1 METKPNFILPL
12 SDPSAGLLQVGGKG
26 ASLARLAA
34 AGLPVP
40 PGFHITTAAYHR
52 IVAEHG
58 LQKQIMEAVSSA
70 NPDQPETLEETS
82 SWIGQLFAQAAIP
95 DELAREIRQAYA
107 RLGESDMPV
116 AVRSSATA
124 EDLPGASFAG
134 QQETYLNIR
143 GTEAV
148 LEAVKKCWASL
159 WTARAIAYR
168 ARRGIESDSVALA
181 VVVQKLVLADS
192 AGIMFTVNPV
202 NGKRDEIVI
211 NAAWGLGEAIV
222 GGAVTPD
229 TVIVHKLKGRV
240 IRRETAEKRVMTI
253 RTTTGTEEQPVPDSM
268 KNKAALSDKQAAEL
282 ARYGYRIEELYGVP
296 MDIEWTL
303 KDGTFAIIQ
312 ARPITALPEPPL
324 EWKSPYPKPLLI
336 RGSST
341 DLMPDAVSPLFAT
354 LGMQIAN
361 QVYMGMYAQVMRLG
375 GEDVPIF
382 EVLNGYIY
390 LCFVKG
396 SRMGK
401 YFSVHIATGGKM
413 FQFGKLRAKEVQ
425 TKCEAMVTRWQRT
438 DLDTVKAS
446 ALLAGA
452 RELFETSA
460 EYLTVSV
467 ARPLPMSNLSELEFS
482 MFYNMLIKRKADPV
496 AATFLL
502 GLESLPLRAEKALFD
517 LAQWAQAQPELAGYL
532 AQTPARLKFGPDCKS
547 DPMPAPLSGE
557 FVARFAA
564 YQAEFGHITYDLDF
578 MNPVPADF
586 PIPTLVTLKLY
597 LSDRGNNPY
606 TRQEAQERSRQLAER
621 AISQRIG
628 SLRRKWFQKLL
639 TLAQECATG
648 REDAIANIGL
658 PYPQLR
664 RLLGELGQRLAAG
677 GAISQPEDI
686 YWLEAKELDALAAA
700 LEKDEPLNSHATSVE
715 TRKAHWQRARK
726 ATPPPV
732 LPENSWLSKMMAP
745 KKSPSN
751 LLKGKGTS
759 AGQVTAPACVLR
771 GPEDFGLM
779 NPGDVIVAVATT
791 PAWTP
796 LFAMASAV
804 VTDLGGAL
812 SHSSIVAREYGIPAV
827 MGTGAA
833 TRRIQN
839 GQTIKV
845 DGSAG
850 TVTLKE

>member
-1 METKPNFILPL
+1 
-12 SDPSAGLLQVGGKG
+12 
-26 ASLARLAA
+26 
-34 AGLPVP
+34 
-40 PGFHITTAAYHR
+40 
-52 IVAEHG
+52 
-58 LQKQIMEAVSSA
+58 
-70 NPDQPETLEETS
+70 
-82 SWIGQLFAQAAIP
+82 
-95 DELAREIRQAYA
+95 
-107 RLGESDMPV
+107 
-116 AVRSSATA
+116 
-124 EDLPGASFAG
+124 
-134 QQETYLNIR
+134 
-143 GTEAV
+143 
-148 LEAVKKCWASL
+148 
-159 WTARAIAYR
+159 
-168 ARRGIESDSVALA
+168 
-181 VVVQKLVLADS
+181 
-192 AGIMFTVNPV
+192 
-202 NGKRDEIVI
+202 
-211 NAAWGLGEAIV
+211 
-222 GGAVTPD
+222 
-229 TVIVHKLKGRV
+229 
-240 IRRETAEKRVMTI
+240 
-253 RTTTGTEEQPVPDSM
+253 
-268 KNKAALSDKQAAEL
+268 
-282 ARYGYRIEELYGVP
+282 
-296 MDIEWTL
+296 
-303 KDGTFAIIQ
+303 
-312 ARPITALPEPPL
+312 
-324 EWKSPYPKPLLI
+324 
-336 RGSST
+336 
-341 DLMPDAVSPLFAT
+341 MPDAVSPLFAT
-354 LGMQIAN
+354 LGMQIAT
-361 QVYMGMYAQVMRLG
+361 QVYMGMYAQVMGLG

-382 EVLNGYIY
+382 EVINGYIY
-390 LCFVKG
+390 LCFFNG

-425 TKCEAMVTRWQRT
+425 TKCEALVTRWQRT

-446 ALLAGA
+446 ALLSGA

-467 ARPLPMSNLSELEFS
+467 ARPIPMSNLSELEFS
-482 MFYNMLIKRKADPV
+482 MFYNTLIKRKADPV

-517 LAQWAQAQPELAGYL
+517 LAQWTQAQPELASYL
-532 AQTPARLKFGPDCKS
+532 QQAPARAVWAAMQTDSL
-547 DPMPAPLSGE
+547 PAPLSGE
-557 FVARFAA
+557 FVARFTA

-578 MNPVPADF
+578 MNPVPADY

-606 TRQEAQERSRQLAER
+606 TRQEGQERSRQLAER

-648 REDAIANIGL
+648 RENAIANIGL

-664 RLLGELGQRLAAG
+664 RLLRELGLRLAAG
-677 GAISQPEDI
+677 GAFSQPEDI
-686 YWLEAKELDALAAA
+686 YWLEAKELDALAVT
-700 LEKDEPLNSHATSVE
+700 LEKDEPLNSHAINVE

-732 LPENSWLSKMMAP
+732 LPEKHWLSKMMAP
-745 KKSPSN
+745 RKSPSS

-759 AGQVTAPACVLR
+759 VGQVTAPACVLR

-827 MGTGAA
+827 MATGAA
-833 TRRIQN
+833 TRRIHT
-839 GQTIKV
+839 GQMITV
-845 DGSAG
+845 DGSKG